1 MAKATA
7 RARINTKAEN
17 LFLRGGYEKTSLNEI
32 VEAAGLSK
40 GAFFHYY
47 KGKNE
52 MALDVIRNYAEGQFF
67 APLDKHLTA
76 GHKVKDALFLWIEE
90 IFLVYKADEFRG
102 GCLLGNFALEL
113 SDRDEEA
120 RELLKKIFLHLEN
133 QLVGYLKPLER
144 EGKLLMESRQLARL
158 IIISVQ
164 GATLTIKVH
173 KDAIRGSREFQSI
186 AQIIE
191 QMIHD

>member
-1 MAKATA
+1 MVKATA
-7 RARINTKAEN
+7 QTKINTKAEG
-17 LFLRGGYEKTSLNEI
+17 LFLHGGYEKTSLNDI
-32 VEAAGLSK
+32 VDAAGLSK

-47 KGKNE
+47 KSKNE
-52 MALDVIRNYAEGQFF
+52 MVLDVIRHYAEGQLF

-76 GHKVKDALFLWIEE
+76 GNSVKDALFLWIEE
-90 IFLVYKADEFRG
+90 IFLVYKADEFKG

-120 RELLKKIFLHLEN
+120 RELLKKIFLHWEN

-144 EGKLLMESRQLARL
+144 EGKLLMDARQLARL
-158 IIISVQ
+158 IIISIQ
-164 GATLTIKVH
+164 GATMTVKVH
-173 KDAIRGSREFQSI
+173 KDAIRASREFQVI